1 MKIKVNT
8 NGAAAIALRSE
19 PDHEAK
25 MIGTLANG
33 TELTA
38 DTLTGSWLHVTTP
51 SGQQGYIAAAFVE
64 GGVDGIW
71 DTIKNKVSSLWNKA
85 TTAVSTAT
93 LPTGNFS
100 KTQYVTGNGVRIR
113 SSTDT
118 SNLDNVL
125 TKLNIGTAVSVD
137 PSQAKDNWAYVQTT
151 DGKVKG
157 YMAQAYLSDNKP
169 KTTATTTTT
178 ITAEDSTAAQT
189 DNKMTMSENVRK
201 YLKWGL
207 IALATCG
214 IGYGI
219 YKVAKGGD
227 TASAPRKKSAAKA
240 LNGVGGEKSGK
251 RKKKKSD
258 AIKPVKF

>member
-51 SGQQGYIAAAFVE
+51 NGQQGYIAAAFVE

-71 DTIKNKVSSLWNKA
+71 DTIKSKVSSLWNKA
-85 TTAVSTAT
+85 TSAVSTAT

-125 TKLNIGTAVSVD
+125 TKLNIGAAVTVD
-137 PSQAKDNWAYVQTT
+137 PSLAKDNWAYVQTA

-169 KTTATTTTT
+169 STTATTTT
-178 ITAEDSTAAQT
+178 ITAGDNTAAQT

-227 TASAPRKKSAAKA
+227 TAVAPRKKPAAKA
-240 LNGVGGEKSGK
+240 LNGVGGKKSGK
-251 RKKKKSD
+251 RKKKD